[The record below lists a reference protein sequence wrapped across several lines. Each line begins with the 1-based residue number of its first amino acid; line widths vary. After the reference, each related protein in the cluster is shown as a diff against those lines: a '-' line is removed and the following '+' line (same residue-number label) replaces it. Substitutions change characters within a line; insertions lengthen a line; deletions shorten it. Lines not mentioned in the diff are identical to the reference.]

1 MISVNTNKKI
11 VLNVEMNETD
21 IDRRLIHNFVGK
33 TFKLTSVSS
42 SKGKPYKL
50 EFIETEAILVKV
62 IND

>member
-1 MISVNTNKKI
+1 MININTNKKI

-21 IDRRLIHNFVGK
+21 IDQELIHNFIGK

-50 EFIETEAILVKV
+50 EFIETETILIMGKTY
-62 IND
+62 